1 MRTDFDKLYK
11 QIRKDSSDRI
21 FSDIWQQEK
30 AKNYVRRD
38 KYDKEIFDKG
48 VEWFK
53 SGLPFD
59 DAPEELRKNTNF
71 IDGFHRGERL
81 QLIAELQEKDRNPGR

>member
-11 QIRKDSSDRI
+11 QIRKDSSNRI
-21 FSDIWQQEK
+21 FSDIWQKEK
-30 AKNYVRRD
+30 AKNYVRPDKRD
-38 KYDKEIFDKG
+38 LGIFEQG
-48 VEWFK
+48 LEWFN
-53 SGLPFD
+53 SGLPLE

>member
-21 FSDIWQQEK
+21 FSDIWYKEK
-30 AKNYVRRD
+30 AENHVRPDKRD
-38 KYDKEIFDKG
+38 LSIFEKG
-48 VEWFK
+48 MAWFE
-53 SGLPFD
+53 SGLTLD
-59 DAPEELRKNTNF
+59 DAPEELRNNTNF
-71 IDGFHRGERL
+71 INGFNKGKRL